1 MRRAGAAETSPV
13 CRSVTAL
20 SRSTLSASAPSPLAP
35 IPTRWYGLALPWPEA
50 SAPVLHTSKSRIL
63 NAALDVFR
71 LRGYA
76 ATTVDDICA
85 SAGLTKGSFFHHF
98 SSKDELALAAADH
111 FGAMATRLFAEAPY
125 HQLEDPR
132 DRVLGYIDF
141 RVAILRG
148 ALPQFTC
155 LLGTLVQEVYDSHP
169 AIRAACDRH
178 ISAHAQELAKDIALA
193 KRIHAP
199 RAAWSPESL
208 AFHTQATLQ
217 GAFVLAKAKGGPA
230 VAAECLSHLRRYIE
244 LLLETSTDTPRARR
258 SRAST
263 SAPTAPSSKT
273 TTRSAKK
280 GTSA

>member
-1 MRRAGAAETSPV
+1 MV
-13 CRSVTAL
+13 
-20 SRSTLSASAPSPLAP
+20 SAPPHVS
-35 IPTRWYGLALPWPEA
+35 
-50 SAPVLHTSKSRIL
+50 SQCPVLHTSKSRIL

-98 SSKDELALAAADH
+98 LSKDELALAAADH

-125 HQLEDPR
+125 HQLSDPR

-141 RVAILRG
+141 RIAILRG

-155 LLGTLVQEVYDSHP
+155 LLGTLVQEVYESHP

-178 ISAHAQELAKDIALA
+178 ITAHAHELAKDIALA
-193 KRIHAP
+193 KRRHAP
-199 RAAWSPESL
+199 RATWTPESL
-208 AFHTQATLQ
+208 ALYTQATLQ

-244 LLLETSTDTPRARR
+244 LLFASSTGQARR
-258 SRAST
+258 RSSDKALPKPSVSASVSPTTSR
-263 SAPTAPSSKT
+263 
-273 TTRSAKK
+273 K
-280 GTSA
+280 GNGP